1 MDGWFTRSFP
11 FGKKAYFLGA
21 TGMLVSGGRG
31 IMLDF
36 FFVNLSI
43 PGSNFIPQEEP
54 QEPLRIEQITKT
66 WLMNDAI
73 R

>member
-1 MDGWFTRSFP
+1 
-11 FGKKAYFLGA
+11 
-21 TGMLVSGGRG
+21 MLVSGGRG